1 MADASTSRPERVG
14 RALHDELASI
24 LQSEVADPRVANVV
38 VARVAMTP
46 DLRMA
51 RVYVRTLTDSDDKT
65 KKLLLAGLASAAGF
79 LRREVTKRLGLRFA
93 PELNLHLD
101 DGKDARQRVEQLLD
115 EVRIE
120 STKK

>member
-51 RVYVRTLTDSDDKT
+51 RVYVRTPTETDDKT

-93 PELNLHLD
+93 PELNFHLD

-120 STKK
+120 SKK